1 MHRRRFWCRHSK
13 GKAHVENVFWILS
26 KLDLRNLIDILL
38 VTVVIYAVLL
48 MVRGTQ
54 AVQLLRGVILLAL
67 IISLIGSIAE
77 LTAFNWLI
85 KSSGQALLV
94 VVAIILQPELRRAL
108 DRLGRAGGITL
119 WSGRDLDIQD
129 VVREIASSASRLSE
143 RRHGALIVLER
154 ETGLQDHVETG
165 VRIDSMVVD
174 ELLDTIFFPNTA
186 LHDGA
191 VIIRG
196 DRVIASACVLPLAET
211 VPSDTHLGTRHRAA
225 VGITEQTDAIAVVV
239 SEETGIISL
248 TRNGRIVRHLD
259 ERRLTNMLMA
269 LLGPRQSSRKPQRN
283 TASNAEN
290 EQRTSNRPQA

>member
-13 GKAHVENVFWILS
+13 GKAHVENVVWILS

-174 ELLDTIFFPNTA
+174 ELLDTIFFQNTA

-269 LLGPRQSSRKPQRN
+269 LLGPRQSSRKSQRN
-283 TASNAEN
+283 SASNVEN
-290 EQRTSNRPQA
+290 EQSTSNRPQA